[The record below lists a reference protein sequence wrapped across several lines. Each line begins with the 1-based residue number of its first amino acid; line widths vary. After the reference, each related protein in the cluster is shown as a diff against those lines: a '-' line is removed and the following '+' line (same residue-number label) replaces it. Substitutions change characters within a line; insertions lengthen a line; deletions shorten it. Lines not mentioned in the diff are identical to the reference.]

1 MSKISVFS
9 QTEQDLLHQIKEQLK
24 QRELDTV
31 LSTLVL
37 NEMAVLEL
45 SKAISLYPS
54 ILKSQTFGLEE
65 RSFDTLLE
73 SLLNTDFSDI
83 IFRLPTKALLGKSFS
98 IAKINFFLNTKYVI
112 KQYDIG
118 EQYLS
123 SIHQIILQKVFTI
136 MMEEILLAIL
146 SDKDIG
152 LHIRTNA
159 GYFLMN
165 IWEYRIDYGVRD
177 FAPIMNRLWKVRDN
191 LELAF
196 GTLMGM
202 SELYQLAEKWDP
214 ILFDFLQ
221 RDDIQE
227 EEMISLSEFLFDMSY
242 ESIQDLSQKMTQD
255 GKSVINKE
263 DIAKY
268 QQKEFSNA
276 YGEDDPRHHY
286 RSYRNRKVNAIN
298 RARRKSYGPK
308 MTFEEYLICFLLGRP
323 DQWIT
328 I

>member
-24 QRELDTV
+24 QRELESE

-54 ILKSQTFGLEE
+54 ILKSQSFGQEE
-65 RSFDTLLE
+65 RNFDTLLE
-73 SLLNTDFSDI
+73 SLLNTDFSDL
-83 IFRLPTKALLGKSFS
+83 IFRLPSKALLGKSFS
-98 IAKINFFLNTKYVI
+98 VAKINFFLNTKYI
-112 KQYDIG
+112 IEKYNLG
-118 EQYLS
+118 ENDLTS
-123 SIHQIILQKVFTI
+123 LHQIISQKVFTLL
-136 MMEEILLAIL
+136 MEEILLAIL

-152 LHIRTNA
+152 VHIRTNA

-191 LELAF
+191 LEPAF

-214 ILFDFLQ
+214 ILLDFLQ
-221 RDDIQE
+221 RDDITE

-242 ESIQDLSQKMTQD
+242 ESIQELSQKMAQD
-255 GKSVINKE
+255 GKSAIDKK
-263 DIAKY
+263 DIAEY
-268 QQKEFSNA
+268 QKNELSDE
-276 YGEDDPRHHY
+276 YGPDDPRHHY
-286 RSYRNRKVNAIN
+286 RSYRNRKVNSIN

-308 MTFEEYLICFLLGRP
+308 KTFEEYLICFLLGRP

-328 I
+328 V